1 MSSTTI
7 FSYRVT
13 LCVSAF
19 FAVARCTSGR
29 LSVRLTVSTS
39 RWCIVS
45 RRLKISSNFFLGP
58 IILDFLIPSA
68 DTQFQGDPFSRGGKY
83 TEGGEICNFRLKSPF
98 ISETVRDRSIV
109 AMDFNSKS

>member
-1 MSSTTI
+1 MRKRVLCCCPVYVRPSVCPSDCQ
-7 FSYRVT
+7 YVT
-13 LCVSAF
+13 LVYCIQTAEDIVKL
-19 FAVARCTSGR
+19 
-29 LSVRLTVSTS
+29 LSR
-39 RWCIVS
+39 
-45 RRLKISSNFFLGP
+45 P